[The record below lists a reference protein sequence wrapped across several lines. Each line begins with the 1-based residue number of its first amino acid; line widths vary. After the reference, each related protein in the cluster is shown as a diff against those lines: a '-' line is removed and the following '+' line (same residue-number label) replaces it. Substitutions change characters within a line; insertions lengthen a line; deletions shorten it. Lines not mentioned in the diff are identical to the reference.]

1 MPAED
6 CIRRTAVTRLEVPEE
21 EASLLRET
29 MEEWQSA
36 CQIAA
41 ESAWGATT
49 DPTSV
54 QAMAY
59 DAIRDA
65 TSLKSQHAILATHRV
80 ADTLRSITEKHDRGW
95 DTSKPRFTSPTVVYD
110 DRSMSFF
117 GDETVSLATTEGRVR
132 ATLRL
137 PDDEEGYQQQFLED
151 ETWERTQ
158 STLHERDGA
167 FFLHIGFKKPAKPSR
182 QLEYGTVLGVDLG
195 IDNIAVTSTAQFFS
209 GNELEHRR
217 RQFRRKRRRLKET
230 GTRSALRTLVGIENK
245 ERRIARDI
253 LHRVSNGIVAEA
265 KQYCCDVIAFEALDG
280 IRDRLPDGDVFH
292 SWAFR
297 RLIEYTVYKARSA
310 GIRVTHVSP
319 EYTSQRCAGC
329 GHVEEANRP
338 RRDEFVCQSCN
349 TAVNADYN
357 AAKNIGERAVR
368 CVQQSTQRTSV
379 SRYALK
385 SGTVTP
391 DEGFTPRNGGVRG

>member
-1 MPAED
+1 MQ
-6 CIRRTAVTRLEVPEE
+6 
-21 EASLLRET
+21 
-29 MEEWQSA
+29 EWQNA

-41 ESAWGATT
+41 ESAWGVTT
-49 DPTSV
+49 DATSV
-54 QAMAY
+54 QSMAY
-59 DAIRDA
+59 DAVRDG

-95 DTSKPRFTSPTVVYD
+95 DAPKPRFTSPTVVYD
-110 DRSMSFF
+110 ERSMSFLDD
-117 GDETVSLATTEGRVR
+117 GTVSLATTEGRVS

-137 PDDEEGYQQQFLED
+137 PDKKDGYQQQYLDD
-151 ETWERTQ
+151 EAWEHTQ

-167 FFLHIGFKKPAKPSR
+167 FFLHIGFKKPAEPSR
-182 QLEYGTVLGVDLG
+182 QPEYGTVLGVDLG

-209 GNELEHRR
+209 GSELEHRR

-230 GTRSALRTLVGIENK
+230 GTRSALRTLIGIENK
-245 ERRIARDI
+245 ERRIAREI

-265 KQYCCDVIAFEALDG
+265 ERYCCDIIAFEALDG
-280 IRDRLPDGDVFH
+280 IRNRLPAGDVFH

-297 RLIEYTVYKARSA
+297 RLIEYTTYKARSA
-310 GIRVTHVSP
+310 GIRVTRVSP
-319 EYTSQRCAGC
+319 EYTSQRCAEC
-329 GHVEEANRP
+329 GHVEEANRSS
-338 RRDEFVCQSCN
+338 RDEFVCQSCN
-349 TAVNADYN
+349 ARSNADYN

-391 DEGFTPRNGGVRG
+391 DEGFTPRDGGVRG